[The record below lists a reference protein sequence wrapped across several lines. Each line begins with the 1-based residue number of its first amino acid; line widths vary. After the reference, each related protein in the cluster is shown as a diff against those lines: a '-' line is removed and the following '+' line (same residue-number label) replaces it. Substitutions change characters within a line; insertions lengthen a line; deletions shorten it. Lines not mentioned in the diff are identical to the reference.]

1 MVVLHVHTRM
11 ARPKNVVR
19 FRGFFAC
26 RFAAYDVYTRD
37 AVCAQG
43 NWRRVEHMSR
53 VELCQHIC
61 LMFDRG
67 RDLSTTNTP
76 TRCGSQG
83 PLVVPTFSQLALVTN
98 L

>member
-1 MVVLHVHTRM
+1 MTCKRETRC
-11 ARPKNVVR
+11 VR
-19 FRGFFAC
+19 RAIGAGLKC
-26 RFAAYDVYTRD
+26 I
-37 AVCAQG
+37 G
-43 NWRRVEHMSR
+43 VEHMSR